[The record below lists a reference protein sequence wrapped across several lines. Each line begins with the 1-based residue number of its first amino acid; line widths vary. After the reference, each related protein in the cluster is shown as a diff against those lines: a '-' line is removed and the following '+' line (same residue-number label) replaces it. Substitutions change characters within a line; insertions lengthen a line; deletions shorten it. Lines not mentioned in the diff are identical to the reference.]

1 MPWGSNHTRL
11 LSVMKPIRTHKR
23 NQSRLL
29 APWRRG
35 AAELEGRKSGKELA
49 EHLAGLKGRPA
60 IYHCVSRVVD
70 RRMVLGAAER
80 ERFVRYMR
88 EYEQFGMIRILTYCV
103 MSNHFHILVEIP
115 EAPEDRG
122 RSWSDERFLDHI
134 SCLYRGERYEAIA
147 LELKVMRERGFQAEA
162 EQYRDKFF
170 ARMWNLASFM
180 HDLKM
185 RFTHSYNRLEERD
198 GFLWGQKFRS
208 VLVEGGLAAR
218 TVAAYIDLN
227 PVRAGMVEDPKDYRW
242 SGYGEAVA
250 GLRRAREGLR
260 LLVFGYEKAWRCE
273 ENAAKAGAAPWRKIA
288 AAYRRCLYTEGVE
301 SELDERKGR
310 KGRKGISRAE
320 VAVVLAGKG
329 KLSEAQMLQC
339 RVRHFTEGMAI
350 GGESF
355 VEGVFALARD
365 RFGANRRT
373 GARKIRRAETELRS
387 LRDLGKDALS
397 I

>member
-1 MPWGSNHTRL
+1 MKT
-11 LSVMKPIRTHKR
+11 MKPIYRHKR
-23 NQSRLL
+23 NQRRLL

-35 AAELEGRKSGKELA
+35 AADLEGLKPGGEIEERLA
-49 EHLAGLKGRPA
+49 ALKGRPA

-70 RRMVLGAAER
+70 RRRVLGAE
-80 ERFVRYMR
+80 EKEQFVRYMR
-88 EYEQFGMIRILTYCV
+88 EYEEFCMIRILTHCV

-122 RSWSDERFLDHI
+122 KSWSDEKFLGHI
-134 SCLYRGERYEAIA
+134 SCLYHDEKFDSIAWELGDLRRHGDDEA
-147 LELKVMRERGFQAEA
+147 AEA
-162 EQYRDKFF
+162 YRDKFF
-170 ARMWNLASFM
+170 ARMWDLASFM

-185 RFTHSYNRLEERD
+185 RFTKWYNWREGRD
-198 GFLWGQKFRS
+198 GCLWSQKFRS
-208 VLVEGGLAAR
+208 VLVEGGLAAQ

-260 LLVFGYEKAWRCE
+260 LLVFGYEKAWRCD
-273 ENAAKAGAAPWRKIA
+273 ENAAKAGAVPWRKIA
-288 AAYRRCLYTEGVE
+288 AAYRRCLYTEGGE
-301 SELDERKGR
+301 SELDEK

-320 VAVVLAGKG
+320 VAAVLAGKG
-329 KLSEAQMLQC
+329 RLSAAQLLQC

-350 GGESF
+350 GGEGF
-355 VEGVFALARD
+355 IEGVFTLARD
-365 RFGANRRT
+365 RFGAGRRT